1 MAEMPKIVV
10 LTDDELTALIDSSVT
25 KAIAPLSDA
34 IAKINAGTPA
44 TTPGQQTGGET
55 GGNGTQSPVDTGS
68 APGQPSGQET
78 TTLSLVPNEQVTT
91 GDWNLGVW
99 VADDAARISVASNP
113 ALAKGQTAA
122 LPDGT
127 TRKVINVEVFN
138 DKTSVTFD
146 GNKLDPSK
154 VAGKAVV
161 FTVPKSEGSPAP
173 VTPSVPAN
181 DPPPAPSTA
190 TKLTNIP
197 MVGVN
202 FGAHPNASQVQPGE
216 AGTHY
221 KWFSKKDVDYWVGEQ
236 GVRLI
241 RWPYELQ
248 RSMVAETSTGLP
260 SKTCELDS
268 TFKAKVRERYEWIRA
283 ASNGE
288 AWIIFDPHHYWRA
301 WRNQTANGKQ
311 TGALLAA
318 GEAAG
323 QGNRWKRQERILID
337 DRNGWGAKELG
348 LHLAN
353 FARELDDPMV
363 LGFGMGN
370 EPYPSSGGFDGITWQ
385 EMEKKVVADLNIAL
399 PIFRTVTK
407 KPAFVCGNWW
417 ASARNWAEF
426 SASFVG
432 SIKDPANNI
441 IFEKHGYGDLSN
453 DSSGKYQTGD
463 LNAFPTDQ
471 LTKVFTPAYKYFSA
485 KGVRSFIGETGIPPT
500 DSARAA
506 LAVALDDAEKA
517 NVPVTLWVAAGDGAM
532 NGEKMYLDDAA
543 HAKTREMLKPRF
555 AKRFAEWTPVRG

>member
-1 MAEMPKIVV
+1 MAGVTVTTLDQFNELEKRVEALEAVIKGGAETPPKTVPNTPETPVVTEPEGGAEM
-10 LTDDELTALIDSSVT
+10 
-25 KAIAPLSDA
+25 
-34 IAKINAGTPA
+34 
-44 TTPGQQTGGET
+44 
-55 GGNGTQSPVDTGS
+55 
-68 APGQPSGQET
+68 
-78 TTLSLVPNEQVTT
+78 TTLSLGPNEQVTT

-99 VADDAARISVASNP
+99 VADDAARISVASN
-113 ALAKGQTAA
+113 AA
-122 LPDGT
+122 LKIGQSATLGDGT

-138 DKTSVTFD
+138 DKTSVTFE

-154 VAGKAVV
+154 VAGKPVV

-181 DPPPAPSTA
+181 DPAPVPGTA
-190 TKLTNIP
+190 LKLTNIP
-197 MVGVN
+197 MVGLN

-216 AGTHY
+216 ANTHF
-221 KWFSKKDVDYWVGEQ
+221 KWFSKKDVDYWVGEM

-241 RWPYELQ
+241 RWPYDLQ

-268 TFKAKVRERYEWIRA
+268 TFKAKVKERYEWIRA

-288 AWIIFDPHHYWRA
+288 ARIIFDPHHYWRI
-301 WRNQTANGKQ
+301 WRNQTSNGKQ

-318 GEAAG
+318 NQAAG
-323 QGNRWKRQERILID
+323 QGNRWKVQERILID
-337 DRNGWGAKELG
+337 DKNGWGAKELG

-353 FARELDDPMV
+353 FARDLDDPMV

-432 SIKDPANNI
+432 SIKDPANNL

-471 LTKVFTPAYKYFSA
+471 LTKVFTPAYKYFAA

-532 NGEKMYLDDAA
+532 NGEKMYLDTAD
-543 HAKTREMLKPRF
+543 HAKTREMLKPWF
-555 AKRFAEWTPVRG
+555 KKTLAEWTPVRG

>member
-10 LTDDELTALIDSSVT
+10 LTDDQLTALIDSSVT
-25 KAIAPLSDA
+25 KAIAPLSAA

-44 TTPGQQTGGET
+44 TPVEVPTKPAETPTAPIET
-55 GGNGTQSPVDTGS
+55 P
-68 APGQPSGQET
+68 AET
-78 TTLSLVPNEQVTT
+78 TTLSLVPNAQVTG
-91 GDWNLGVW
+91 GDWLDGVW
-99 VADDAARISVASNP
+99 TKDGTARGSFASNP
-113 ALAKGQTAA
+113 ALAIGQTAT

-127 TRKVINVEVFN
+127 TRQVINVEVFN
-138 DKTSVTFD
+138 DKTSVTFE

-181 DPPPAPSTA
+181 DPAPVPDTA

-202 FGAHPNASQVQPGE
+202 FGAHSNAAQVQPGE
-216 AGTHY
+216 AGTHF

-260 SKTCELDS
+260 SKTSELDS
-268 TFKAKVRERYEWIRA
+268 TFKAKVKERYEWIRA

-288 AWIIFDPHHYWRA
+288 AQIIFDPHHYWRI

-318 GEAAG
+318 NQAAG
-323 QGNRWKRQERILID
+323 QGNRWKVQERILID
-337 DRNGWGAKELG
+337 DKNGWGAKELG

-363 LGFGMGN
+363 IGYGLGN
-370 EPYPSSGGFDGITWQ
+370 EPYPQDGGLDAITLQ
-385 EMEKKVVADLNIAL
+385 AMEAKVIKDVNIIL
-399 PIFRTVTK
+399 PILRQVTK
-407 KPAFVCGNWW
+407 KAAFLCGNHW
-417 ASARNWAEF
+417 ASARMWASV
-426 SASFVG
+426 SAAFVDN
-432 SIKDPANNI
+432 IKDPANNI
-441 IFEKHGYGDLSN
+441 VWEWHGYGDLDNS
-453 DSSGKYQTGD
+453 SSGKYGNVST
-463 LNAFPTDQ
+463 FPADQ
-471 LTKVFTPAYKYFSA
+471 LVKVFSPAFQYHAA
-485 KGVRSFIGETGIPPT
+485 KGTRGFTGETGIPPT
-500 DSARAA
+500 DSGRAMLQEA
-506 LAVALDDAEKA
+506 LKA
-517 NVPVTLWVAAGDGAM
+517 HEAAGVPMTLWVAGGDGAM
-532 NGEKMYLDDAA
+532 NGEKMYLDTAD
-543 HAKTREMLKPRF
+543 HAKTREMLKPWF
-555 AKRFAEWTPVRG
+555 KKTLAEWTPVRG